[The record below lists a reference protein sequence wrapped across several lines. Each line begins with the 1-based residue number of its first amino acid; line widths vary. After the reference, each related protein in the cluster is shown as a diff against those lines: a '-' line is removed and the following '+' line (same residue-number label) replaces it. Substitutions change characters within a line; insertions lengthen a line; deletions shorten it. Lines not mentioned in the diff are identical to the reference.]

1 VRKRKNEGTVIQQL
15 GTQIVFHQAIG
26 AAEVKALVKKP

>member
-1 VRKRKNEGTVIQQL
+1 VRKNKNETSSSSQQL

-26 AAEVKALVKKP
+26 AVEVRALVKK